1 MQEIQIW
8 LQKDF
13 NPIVLAI
20 AVLAPSLNKK
30 MDQVSNPLFYA

>member
-8 LQKDF
+8 VQKDF
-13 NPIVLAI
+13 DPILLAI
-20 AVLAPSLNKK
+20 AALAPSLNKK